1 MSEAALNDSNPEID
15 SWVKRLTD
23 SQMPIFG
30 RTVQEIVNVSEK
42 ETSSALHLGQV
53 VLKDASMTARILK
66 LANSVHYNSSGRK
79 FSTISQCIMMLGFDA
94 VRGMSLTVSLID
106 SLVQGVHRDHLVKQ
120 MARSMHASAQAQEIA
135 RQAGDPKHEEVFI
148 ATLLFHIGDLAFW
161 CFSDNKGDE
170 LSLALKKT
178 NAPAVQVERDI
189 LGFTMNELSQGIA
202 QAWGLS
208 DLLQRTLKN
217 PNDSDPTSQAICLS
231 HQLAEAVEKGWESE
245 AVTELTQSIAKLTG
259 RSAKV
264 TTEQLHQQA
273 QKAAETTA
281 YYGAKAVAKVI
292 PLPSETQ
299 LDDTPYLADA
309 FPEPDIQLQ
318 LQILQDLMSMSKGK
332 TDFNMLIEMTLEGI
346 NRGVGMDHA
355 LFALLTPDR
364 KQLKVKQVIGNNNDW
379 LREHFKF
386 NTGSAES
393 KIWLHAFQQRQPLR
407 LNEDSPDETKRLIP
421 QSLAQKTKTKSFL
434 VAPVVVKNKP
444 IGLFYADR
452 SLSHRPLDDDTFNSF
467 QLFSQQV
474 NMILNRAM
482 GS

>member
-1 MSEAALNDSNPEID
+1 MSEENLNETNPAID
-15 SWVKRLTD
+15 KWIKRLTD

-30 RTVQEIVNVSEK
+30 RTVQEIVSVSEK

-66 LANSVHYNSSGRK
+66 LANSVHYNTSGRK

-106 SLVQGVHRDHLVKQ
+106 SLVQGIHRDRLIKQ
-120 MARSMHASAQAQEIA
+120 MARSLHASAQAQEIA

-148 ATLLFHIGDLAFW
+148 ATLLYHIGDLAFW
-161 CFSDNKGDE
+161 CFGDNTGEE
-170 LSLALKKT
+170 LNQALKKSK
-178 NAPAVQVERDI
+178 APAAEVEREV

-208 DLLQRTLKN
+208 DLLQQALKTPDDMSIAN
-217 PNDSDPTSQAICLS
+217 QAITLS
-231 HQLAEAVEKGWESE
+231 HQLAEAVEKGWESDSVGE
-245 AVTELTQSIAKLTG
+245 ITKSISKLTG
-259 RSAKV
+259 RSSKV
-264 TTEQLHQQA
+264 TSEQLHQQA

-292 PLPSETQ
+292 PLPSATP

-309 FPEPDIQLQ
+309 FPEPDVQLQ

-364 KQLKVKQVIGNNNDW
+364 KELKVKQVIGDNNDW
-379 LREHFKF
+379 LREHFRF
-386 NTGSAES
+386 NTNSAES
-393 KIWLHAFQQRQPLR
+393 KIWLHAFQQRQPLQI
-407 LNEDSPDETKRLIP
+407 NNDTPVEIKRLIP
-421 QSLAQKTKTKSFL
+421 QSLAQKTKTQEFL

-452 SLSHRPLDDDTFNSF
+452 SLSQRELDDDSFNSF
-467 QLFSQQV
+467 QLFTQQV

-482 GS
+482 GH